1 MPIKITPTLYITTMK
16 KLLAFGFAASLIA
29 CNNPADSAKTE
40 NSEENK
46 IVEPTTL
53 MTKNTPAWSKQ
64 ATIYEVNIRQYTPEG
79 TFNAFSQHLDRLQQM
94 GVKILWIMPI
104 QPIGKEK
111 RKGSLGSYYS
121 IADYASTNPEFGTLE
136 DFKNL
141 VQEAH
146 KRDMK
151 VILDW
156 VANHTSWDH
165 TWINSH
171 RDWYSQNEQ
180 GEIIAPVED
189 WSDVAD
195 LNYNNYEMRKAME
208 EDMIFWVREADIDGF
223 RCDMAM
229 MVPMDFWDNA
239 RVRLE
244 ELKPMF
250 MLAEA
255 EGPEFHAK
263 AFDMSYGWELH
274 HIMNDIAKGHK
285 SVVDIDHYL
294 GKQDSLYS
302 KDDYRM
308 FFITNHDENSWNG
321 TVGDRMGANAHN
333 FHVLA
338 STLPQSMPLIYSGQE
353 AGLNK
358 ALAFFEK
365 DQIDWSNT
373 SQYDFYTKL
382 THLKLEHP
390 TLING
395 SEQGGFERIDTG
407 NDRVYAFKRMTEGAE
422 LLVYVNLAEQ
432 NFQAT
437 APLAG
442 DTKYEDYMTG
452 AEASANI
459 DVPANSFKLITSAL

>member
-1 MPIKITPTLYITTMK
+1 MPTTKTTIMK
-16 KLLAFGFAASLIA
+16 KLFVLGLAASLSA
-29 CNNPADSAKTE
+29 CNSPAESSNGQQAEETTSTE
-40 NSEENK
+40 S
-46 IVEPTTL
+46 TTL

-64 ATIYEVNIRQYTPEG
+64 ASIYEVNIRQYTPEG
-79 TFNAFSQHLDRLQQM
+79 TFNAFTEHLDRLEQM

-111 RKGSLGSYYS
+111 RKGTLGSYYS
-121 IADYASTNPEFGTLE
+121 IADYASTNPEFGTLA

-141 VQEAH
+141 VAEAH

-165 TWINSH
+165 TWINTH

-180 GEIIAPVED
+180 GEVIAPVED

-195 LNYNNYEMRKAME
+195 LNYDNYEMRNAME
-208 EDMIFWVREADIDGF
+208 EDMLFWVREADIDGF

-229 MVPMDFWDNA
+229 MVPMDFWDSA
-239 RVRLE
+239 RTRLE
-244 ELKPMF
+244 TLKPMF

-274 HIMNDIAKGHK
+274 HIMNDIAKGDK
-285 SVVDIDHYL
+285 SVNEIDHYL
-294 GKQDSLYS
+294 AKQDTLYS

-321 TVGDRMGANAHN
+321 TVGERMGANGQN

-358 ALAFFEK
+358 RLAFFEK
-365 DQIDWSNT
+365 EHIDWTDS
-373 SQYDFYTKL
+373 SQTEFYTKL

-390 TLING
+390 SLING
-395 SEQGGFERIDTG
+395 SEQGRFERIDTG
-407 NDRVYAFKRMTEGAE
+407 NDRVYAFKRIKDDAE
-422 LLVYVNLAEQ
+422 LLVYINLADQ
-432 NFQAT
+432 NFGT
-437 APLAG
+437 SAPLKG
-442 DTKYEDYMTG
+442 DAQYKDVMNG
-452 AEASANI
+452 EAVSNALDI
-459 DVPANSFKLITSAL
+459 PANSFKLISTTL

>member
-1 MPIKITPTLYITTMK
+1 
-16 KLLAFGFAASLIA
+16 
-29 CNNPADSAKTE
+29 
-40 NSEENK
+40 
-46 IVEPTTL
+46 

-79 TFNAFSQHLDRLQQM
+79 TFNAFRQHLDRLQEM

-104 QPIGKEK
+104 QPIGKVK
-111 RKGSLGSYYS
+111 RKGGLGSYYS
-121 IADYASTNPEFGTLE
+121 IADYASTNPEFGSLE

-141 VQEAH
+141 VVEAH

-165 TWINSH
+165 TWIDQN
-171 RDWYSQNEQ
+171 RDWYSQNDA

-195 LNYNNYEMRKAME
+195 LNFNNYDMRKAME

-239 RVRLE
+239 RIRLDAI
-244 ELKPMF
+244 KPMF

-255 EGPEFHAK
+255 EGPEFHNK
-263 AFDMSYGWELH
+263 SFDMSYGWELH
-274 HIMNDIAKGHK
+274 HLMNDIAKGHK
-285 SVVDIDHYL
+285 SVHEIDHYL
-294 GKQDSLYS
+294 GRQDSSYS

-321 TVGDRMGANAHN
+321 TVGERMGHNATN

-358 ALAFFEK
+358 SLAFFEK
-365 DQIDWSNT
+365 DQIDWTDT
-373 SQYDFYTKL
+373 SQFDFYTKIS
-382 THLKLEHP
+382 HLKLQHP
-390 TLING
+390 CLVNG
-395 SEQGGFERIDTG
+395 SEQGSFERINTH
-407 NDRVYAFKRMTEGAE
+407 NDRVYGFKRVKNNAE
-422 LLVYVNLAEQ
+422 LLVYVNLADHDY
-432 NFQAT
+432 QAT
-437 APLAG
+437 APLRE
-442 DTKYEDYMTG
+442 DLKYEDIMNGMTIVS
-452 AEASANI
+452 EVDI
-459 DVPANSFKLITSAL
+459 PAHSFLLITTKP